1 MEIGFTFAAN
11 VRISKDMSKLK
22 IFIVEDDDW
31 YSELLNYRLSLNP
44 DYETTVLKSG
54 KELMEQISQK
64 PDIITLDYSL
74 PDGSGQKVL
83 KNIQAFDPNI
93 PVIIISSQEDI
104 STAIDLLKDGAYD
117 YLVKD
122 EDTIERLW
130 KVILNLRENIELK
143 EEVKQLKAEVQEK
156 YAFGKMI
163 KGSSPALQKV
173 FNMMEKA
180 CKANITVSVTGET
193 GTGKELVAQAIH
205 HNSPRKKKAFVA
217 VNMAAIPNELM
228 ESELFGFEKGAFT
241 GANFQKKGMFEEAD
255 KGTIFLD
262 EIGDLDMSLQAK
274 LLRVLQEKEVQRLGS
289 TKKIKIDTRVIVAT
303 HKNLAEEVK
312 AGNFRSD
319 LYYRLL
325 GLPIALPPLR
335 ERGND
340 VLLLAKHFI
349 KDFCKENNMPVV
361 EMTKEA
367 KNKLKKYGFPGN
379 IRELKAVIDLAVVMR
394 NGQEMTDEDISFSD
408 VGPINDLLIEEK
420 TLKEY
425 NTQIIQ
431 YFLDKYDGDIM
442 LVSNK
447 LDVGKSTIY
456 GMRKKGELT

>member
-1 MEIGFTFAAN
+1 
-11 VRISKDMSKLK
+11 MSKLK

-31 YSELLNYRLSLNP
+31 YSELLNYRLSMNP

-54 KELMEQISQK
+54 KELMDSIYLK

-74 PDGSGQKVL
+74 PDDSGEKVL
-83 KNIQAFDPNI
+83 KKIQAFDPDL

-104 STAIDLLKDGAYD
+104 LTAINLLKEGAYD
-117 YLVKD
+117 YLIKD
-122 EDTIERLW
+122 EDTVERLW
-130 KVILNLRENIELK
+130 KVVMNLRENISLK
-143 EEVKQLKAEVQEK
+143 AEVKQLKAAVQEK
-156 YAFGKMI
+156 FAFGNMI

-173 FNMMEKA
+173 FAIMEKA
-180 CKANITVSVTGET
+180 CKTNITVSVTGET

-205 HNSPRKKKAFVA
+205 HNSPRKKNSFVA
-217 VNMAAIPNELM
+217 VNMAAIPTELM

-262 EIGDLDMSLQAK
+262 EIGDLDLSLQAK

-289 TKKIKIDTRVIVAT
+289 TKRIKIDTRVIVAT

-340 VLLLAKHFI
+340 VLLLAKFFV
-349 KDFCKENNMPVV
+349 KNFCKENNMAVP
-361 EMTKEA
+361 ELTTDA
-367 KNKLKKYGFPGN
+367 RNKLKKYAFPGN
-379 IRELKAVIDLAVVMR
+379 IRELKAIIDLAVVMG
-394 NGQEMTDEDISFSD
+394 NGEEVMADDITFSD
-408 VGPINDLLIEEK
+408 INPVDDLLLEEK

-425 NTQIIQ
+425 NAQIIQ
-431 YFLDKYDGDIM
+431 YFLNKYDGDIM

-447 LDVGKSTIY
+447 LDIGKSTIY
-456 GMRKKGELT
+456 GMKKKGELV